1 MCGSIAVYAAFV
13 AAFLFAVKLT
23 AGGAVWYNTVREN
36 VMNIIEVNNLQKS
49 YGKLSA
55 VNGIT
60 FSVERGSLFSF
71 LGVNGAGKST
81 TVNIL
86 CSILKKDG
94 GAVNICGFDLDKDDR
109 EIKRRIGVVF
119 QKTVLDDRLTV
130 RDNLKVRAAFY
141 GITGKS
147 WERRLSELEEQLS
160 LSDILNRPFGKLS
173 GGQRRRA
180 DIARGLIN
188 KPELLFLD
196 EPTTGLDPQ
205 TRAAVWDTVRTLR
218 ESENTTVFLT
228 THYMEE
234 ADLSDRVVII
244 DCGAISAEG
253 TPAELKNK
261 YSHSRLKL
269 FGDADAIRSSL
280 ARLGIS
286 YEEDGPVTVINCEDA
301 EQARAFIAAYPAL
314 CADFEYV
321 KGSMDDVFLS
331 VTGKK
336 LEGGVQ

>member
-1 MCGSIAVYAAFV
+1 M
-13 AAFLFAVKLT
+13 
-23 AGGAVWYNTVREN
+23 N
-36 VMNIIEVNNLQKS
+36 VIEVRNLQKS
-49 YGKLSA
+49 YGRVLA

-81 TVNIL
+81 TINIL

-94 GAVNICGFDLDKDDR
+94 GEVNICGFNLDGDSR
-109 EIKRRIGVVF
+109 EIKKRIGVVF

-141 GITGKS
+141 GITGKKWS
-147 WERRLSELEEQLS
+147 QRLAELEEHLS
-160 LSDILNRPFGKLS
+160 LTDILSRPFGKLS

-205 TRAAVWDTVRTLR
+205 TRASVWETVNSLR
-218 ESENTTVFLT
+218 GDEHTTVFLT

-234 ADLSDRVVII
+234 ADLSDRVIII
-244 DCGAISAEG
+244 DDGQISAEG
-253 TPAELKNK
+253 TPAGLKNR
-261 YSHSRLKL
+261 YSRSRLKL
-269 FGDADAIRSSL
+269 FGDAASIRCSL
-280 ARLGIS
+280 AERGIPFD
-286 YEEDGPVTVINCEDA
+286 EDGPVTVVYCNSAQDA
-301 EQARAFIAAYPAL
+301 RGFISENAPL

-336 LEGGVQ
+336 LQGGVQ

>member
-1 MCGSIAVYAAFV
+1 
-13 AAFLFAVKLT
+13 
-23 AGGAVWYNTVREN
+23 
-36 VMNIIEVNNLQKS
+36 MNILEVENLFKA
-49 YGKLSA
+49 YGKVHA

-81 TVNIL
+81 TINIL

-94 GAVNICGFDLDKDDR
+94 GRVNICGFDLDGSAH
-109 EIKRRIGVVF
+109 EIKQRVGVVF
-119 QKTVLDDRLTV
+119 QRTVLDDRLTV
-130 RDNLKVRAAFY
+130 RDNLAVRASFY
-141 GITGKS
+141 GITGKKWDS
-147 WERRLSELEEQLS
+147 RLAELNEMLS
-160 LSDILNRPFGKLS
+160 LNDILSRPFGKLS

-188 KPELLFLD
+188 RPELLFLD

-205 TRAAVWDTVRTLR
+205 TRAAVWEAVHALR
-218 ESENTTVFLT
+218 AHGTTVFLT

-244 DCGAISAEG
+244 DGGRLSAEG

-261 YSHSRLKL
+261 FSHSRLRL
-269 FGDADAIRSSL
+269 YGDSAAIRGDL
-280 ARLGIS
+280 AQRGVHF
-286 YEEDGPVTVINCEDA
+286 EEDGPVTVVNMADSA
-301 EQARAFIAAYPAL
+301 EAAAFVAAYPDI
-314 CADFEYV
+314 CGDFEFV

-336 LEGGVQ
+336 LEGGGA

>member
-1 MCGSIAVYAAFV
+1 
-13 AAFLFAVKLT
+13 
-23 AGGAVWYNTVREN
+23 
-36 VMNIIEVNNLQKS
+36 MNIIEVQDLQKS
-49 YGKLSA
+49 YGRVLA

-81 TVNIL
+81 TINIL

-94 GAVNICGFDLDKDDR
+94 GRVNICGFDLDRDAR
-109 EIKRRIGVVF
+109 EIKERTGVVF
-119 QKTVLDDRLTV
+119 QKTVFDDRLTV
-130 RDNLKVRAAFY
+130 RDNLKIRAAFY
-141 GITGKS
+141 GITGKR
-147 WERRLSELEEQLS
+147 WEKRLEELKEQLS
-160 LSDILNRPFGKLS
+160 LSDILSRPFGKLS

-218 ESENTTVFLT
+218 ESEHTTVFLT

-234 ADLSDRVVII
+234 ADISDRVIII
-244 DCGAISAEG
+244 DGGQISAEG
-253 TPAELKNK
+253 TPAELKNSF
-261 YSHSRLKL
+261 SHSRLKL
-269 FGDADAIRSSL
+269 FGDAAAIRGSL
-280 ARLGIS
+280 SGLGIPFD
-286 YEEDGPVTVINCEDA
+286 EDGPVTVINCSCADE
-301 EQARAFIAAYPAL
+301 ARAFIEQNPGL

-321 KGSMDDVFLS
+321 KGSMDDVFLT
-331 VTGKK
+331 VTGKD
-336 LEGGVQ
+336 LHGGVQ

>member
-1 MCGSIAVYAAFV
+1 M
-13 AAFLFAVKLT
+13 
-23 AGGAVWYNTVREN
+23 N
-36 VMNIIEVNNLQKS
+36 VIEVRNLQKS
-49 YGKLSA
+49 YGRVLA

-94 GAVNICGFDLDKDDR
+94 GAVNICGFDLDKDAR

-253 TPAELKNK
+253 TPAELKNR
-261 YSHSRLKL
+261 YSRSRLRL
-269 FGDADAIRSSL
+269 YGGDIF
-280 ARLGIS
+280 ARLAAEDIAF
-286 YEEDGPVTVINCEDA
+286 EEDGPCAVINFDSA
-301 EQARAFIAAYPAL
+301 DRARAFIAAYPAV
-314 CADFEYV
+314 CEDFEYV
-321 KGSMDDVFLS
+321 KGSMDDVFLA
-331 VTGKK
+331 VTGRRA
-336 LEGGVQ
+336 GGETI